1 MKNFIK
7 FGLAKGGEIFI
18 ASEIFFILDILI
30 LIFYKS
36 NLFLLACLGI
46 LGLYNIGLIVI
57 WIKKSLEN

>member
-7 FGLAKGGEIFI
+7 FGLAKGGGIFI

-36 NLFLLACLGI
+36 NLFLLTCLGI